1 MGTTKFIDAV
11 KESLGLSGFEKS
23 SKKKAI
29 KSLLKKL
36 HTRKEIIV
44 KSLEKKLDKKEKKER
59 EEELSIISLQ
69 IKKGTKLFD
78 KLSVDKGSVTEP
90 LHETKKK

>member
-11 KESLGLSGFEKS
+11 KESLGLNNFEKS

-36 HTRKEIIV
+36 HTRKEIIE
-44 KSLEKKLDKKEKKER
+44 KLLEKKLDKKEKKER

-69 IKKGTKLFD
+69 IKKGTKILD
-78 KLSVDKGSVTEP
+78 KLSAGKGSSTEP
-90 LHETKKK
+90 SRN